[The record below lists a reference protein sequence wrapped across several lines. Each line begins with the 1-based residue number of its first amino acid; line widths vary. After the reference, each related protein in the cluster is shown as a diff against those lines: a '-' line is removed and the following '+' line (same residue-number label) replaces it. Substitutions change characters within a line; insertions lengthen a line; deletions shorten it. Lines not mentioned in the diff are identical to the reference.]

1 MEEKNGSR
9 NNTQVQTT
17 HIANRKQ
24 PFPPLRKTH
33 TQLDAKCTPM
43 VHRELV
49 GQSTTKD
56 YIRAGDTVTVTTVC
70 SAKVRGRKSA
80 TTTKTLGEKRTPTG
94 NRDHSVQCEG
104 QKQKKNQ
111 QHTKRNPAV
120 YSWEPVSCGQKTA
133 AFTLV

>member
-33 TQLDAKCTPM
+33 TRLDAKCTPM

-104 QKQKKNQ
+104 QKQKKTNNTQKETLLCTAGNQ
-111 QHTKRNPAV
+111 
-120 YSWEPVSCGQKTA
+120 
-133 AFTLV
+133 